1 VCRKD
6 AFHDE
11 IDDTAVR
18 RRPPQRAPFRPT
30 PARRD
35 RRAVHRSAALQQC
48 RHRGA
53 AAVGSGGGWHKA
65 GGGNPLP
72 MWATQ
77 LMFDNN
83 GGASGW
89 AQADIDEFHNT
100 YLPQTYSSISAF
112 NTANP
117 EGFSCA

>member
-48 RHRGA
+48 RRRGA
-53 AAVGSGGGWHKA
+53 VGV
-65 GGGNPLP
+65 GNPLP